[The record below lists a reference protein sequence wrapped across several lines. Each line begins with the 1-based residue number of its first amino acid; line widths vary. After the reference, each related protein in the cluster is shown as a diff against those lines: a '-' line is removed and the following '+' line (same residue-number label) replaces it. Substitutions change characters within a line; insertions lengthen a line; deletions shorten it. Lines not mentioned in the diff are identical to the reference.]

1 MKPTNQQFAQAFIR
15 DVISKNA
22 GTTAKKPSQSAT
34 VSSSVPTPV
43 PESNPAPPIPR
54 PRSVKECRHIRA
66 NGLRCRG
73 LAIKNT
79 RYCYNHARAYQR
91 KRVHQTCLSIMR
103 SEYSGN
109 PKSIPNS
116 VKYDDRSVN
125 LFDSLDLPILED
137 ASSLQ
142 IVYNAL
148 IHATLTQQISERR
161 AACVHRMLRSF
172 LVLLPSYY
180 GDQIHPDAIED
191 IAVQRDPEPLRIP
204 FMKQFTMESV
214 IAPTEEDFMEN
225 EVNESEVDETEVDE
239 TEVDETEVD
248 EYEVCSTSL
257 SRAES
262 RDVPPVQ
269 PVAGSVKPKSKGDL
283 TREEFFRLVSE
294 AEDENETT
302 VASEEADEDGVGCPR
317 FATGLDANLGIAND
331 VPLGIPFE
339 SGPALQESNN
349 EQPKTAVVSEVEVAV
364 DPQETNNEKP
374 ETVLNS
380 APASRREAVKIAG
393 HAMPGSSHPTI
404 PSSPG
409 GTAELF
415 ESTTADVIQ
424 QPTATKTHDEDE
436 ELDEETIIKMIA
448 ELVGKDVSEIE
459 SYLDPRETNNEQ
471 PETVLSPQ
479 DDILDSPARECGVT
493 MPINSESAS
502 ADGIIIPSRK
512 PPTISL
518 PIDTNPSTAADSA

>member
-15 DVISKNA
+15 DVITKNA

-34 VSSSVPTPV
+34 MPSPV
-43 PESNPAPPIPR
+43 PESNPAPPIPK

-161 AACVHRMLRSF
+161 AATVHRMLRSF

-191 IAVQRDPEPLRIP
+191 IAVERDPEPLRIP

-214 IAPTEEDFMEN
+214 IAPTEEDFQEN
-225 EVNESEVDETEVDE
+225 EVDE

-248 EYEVCSTSL
+248 EYEVD
-257 SRAES
+257 AM
-262 RDVPPVQ
+262 
-269 PVAGSVKPKSKGDL
+269 SKEDL
-283 TREEFFRLVSE
+283 LTEEFFRLVSE
-294 AEDENETT
+294 AEDENDAT
-302 VASEEADEDGVGCPR
+302 VASEEADESGVGCPR

-339 SGPALQESNN
+339 SGPALQETRN
-349 EQPKTAVVSEVEVAV
+349 EKPETVLNV
-364 DPQETNNEKP
+364 DPSETNNEKP
-374 ETVLNS
+374 ETVLNVDVRETGNEQPETVLNIVS
-380 APASRREAVKIAG
+380 ASRREAVKIAG
-393 HAMPGSSHPTI
+393 HAMPGSGHTI
-404 PSSPG
+404 TPHSPER
-409 GTAELF
+409 TAELS
-415 ESTTADVIQ
+415 EPMAASKDTLKAKRNAALLRLLNAS
-424 QPTATKTHDEDE
+424 PTSVRPDPDIGE
-436 ELDEETIIKMIA
+436 IA
-448 ELVGKDVSEIE
+448 
-459 SYLDPRETNNEQ
+459 
-471 PETVLSPQ
+471 
-479 DDILDSPARECGVT
+479 
-493 MPINSESAS
+493 
-502 ADGIIIPSRK
+502 
-512 PPTISL
+512 
-518 PIDTNPSTAADSA
+518 